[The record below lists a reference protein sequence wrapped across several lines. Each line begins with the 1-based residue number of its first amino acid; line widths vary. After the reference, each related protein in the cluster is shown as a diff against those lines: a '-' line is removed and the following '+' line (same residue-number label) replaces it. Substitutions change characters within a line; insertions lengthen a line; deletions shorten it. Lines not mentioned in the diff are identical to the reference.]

1 MWYTVVNTERGFLS
15 MVKFI
20 IVRHGFSVFNKEH
33 RFTGQ
38 IDIPLDEIGVAQA
51 ACNAD
56 YVLSHYKIDCVYS
69 SDLCRAYNTV
79 KPIADA
85 LGLPITTSEG
95 LRELSIGEW
104 EGALI
109 AEIKQTQPE
118 ALAFYRSRKPE
129 ACTPGGETKQH
140 LQDRLTGCMAE
151 IAAQNDGKTVLI
163 GSHGG
168 AIRFLCCAWMGYSI
182 EELDNVPTLG
192 NASLTVVNY
201 DPQTGK
207 AEFELY
213 GYTDHLG
220 ELATQK

>member
-1 MWYTVVNTERGFLS
+1 

-51 ACNAD
+51 ACNAE
-56 YVLSHYKIDCVYS
+56 YVLSHFQIDRIYS

-85 LGLPITTSEG
+85 LEIPIITSKG
-95 LRELSIGEW
+95 LRELYIGEW
-104 EGALI
+104 EGASI
-109 AEIKQTQPE
+109 DEIRKTDPE
-118 ALAFYRSRKPE
+118 ALAFYRSQIPE
-129 ACTPGGETKQH
+129 ACTPGGETKRE
-140 LQDRLTGCMAE
+140 LRERVTSCMAE
-151 IAAQNDGKTVLI
+151 IAKENDGRTVLI

-168 AIRFLCCAWMGYSI
+168 AIRALCCAWMGYPI
-182 EELDNVPTLG
+182 EEIGQVPTLG

-201 DPQTGK
+201 DPLTGE
-207 AEFELY
+207 AEFERY
-213 GYTDHLG
+213 SYTDHLG
-220 ELATQK
+220 ALATQK